1 MVTLELGLEG
11 NDALEELIGI
21 LIKETDFIMMTS
33 LPKNHP
39 RVEAL
44 GKLGV
49 VFLHQDASIEGLK
62 LL

>member
-1 MVTLELGLEG
+1 
-11 NDALEELIGI
+11 
-21 LIKETDFIMMTS
+21 MMTS